1 MFRFKS
7 SYSKSLD
14 ELVLSFQELSK
25 DSNKLK
31 AYSLIKYFIKFWSP
45 NPFLWF
51 NYVNDNIMTEERITF
66 AKILTEIGTP
76 WLFIRK

>member
-45 NPFLWF
+45 NPFL
-51 NYVNDNIMTEERITF
+51 
-66 AKILTEIGTP
+66 
-76 WLFIRK
+76 